1 MGDRMPTQQHRIVII
16 GAGFA
21 GLLTAR
27 LLRERRPQ
35 DIDVTVVDSTDH
47 FLFTP
52 RLIDA
57 LGSTRDLRDRY
68 TVPLADCAARF
79 GFTFVLGLASH
90 IDRTNRVVQVAT
102 EESITPLPYDLL
114 VLTPGGKTA
123 FYGIPGCEDCSVW
136 LKTWDDVKRVHD
148 RIQECIARALASS
161 SDEERRDALSFVI
174 VGGGPSGIES
184 AFSLRAFVNETLRGQ
199 KQLLPYISYT
209 LLQGAP
215 QILTGFPRR
224 MVEGS
229 MRELE
234 QQGIAV
240 RVGAAVAAV
249 EPTAVRLTNGE
260 RVSAGMTLWAGG
272 VEPNTLPMTPDV
284 KHGAQG
290 IVVDDTLRV
299 EERIF
304 AAGDA
309 ITFRQKQLIIPKNA
323 QTAMQMAHTLA
334 ENIIRSLDKQNL
346 KPFRYHGLGSILTL
360 GNTGYINV
368 GPFAFKFPWAIWLR
382 DLFYKHRQRQIVD

>member
-1 MGDRMPTQQHRIVII
+1 MGDRMQTQKHRIVII

-27 LLRERRPQ
+27 LLQQTRPQ
-35 DIDVTVVDSTDH
+35 DIDVTVVDTADR

-57 LGSTRDLRDRY
+57 LGSSQNLHDRF
-68 TVPLADCAARF
+68 TVPLETCASRF
-79 GFTFVLGLASH
+79 GFTFVRGLASH
-90 IDRTNRVVQVAT
+90 IDRVNRVVQVAT
-102 EESITPLPYDLL
+102 DESITPLPYDVL

-123 FYGIPGCEDCSVW
+123 FYGVPGCEDCSVW
-136 LKTWDDVKRVHD
+136 LKTWEDVE
-148 RIQECIARALASS
+148 RIHGRIRECVARALASS
-161 SDEERRDALSFVI
+161 SDEERREALSFII

-184 AFSLRAFVNETLRGQ
+184 AFSLRAFVTETLRGQ
-199 KQLLPYISYT
+199 EQLLQHVSYT

-229 MRELE
+229 MKELE
-234 QQGIAV
+234 KNGISV
-240 RVGAAVAAV
+240 RIGTAVAAV
-249 EPTAVRLTNGE
+249 EPTAVRLSNGE
-260 RVSAGMTLWAGG
+260 RLAAGLTLWAGG
-272 VEPNTLPMTPDV
+272 VEPNAVPITPDV
-284 KHGAQG
+284 DRGAHG
-290 IVVDDTLRV
+290 IMVDDTLRV

-309 ITFRQKQLIIPKNA
+309 ITFRQKQLTIPKNA

-334 ENIIRSLDKQNL
+334 DNIIRSLDKQNL

-368 GPFAFKFPWAIWLR
+368 GPLAFKFPWAIWLR
-382 DLFYKHRQRQIVD
+382 DLFYKHRQHQIVG